1 MDQPRKRSNALS
13 QIAKRA
19 SIIVLGNE
27 KGGAGKS
34 TIALHIAT
42 ALMHGGA
49 RLGVIDLDLRQQSL
63 GRFFLN
69 RDAWARA
76 NGVEVPMPHRVLNDA
91 DISAL
96 SNAAEPELAKEAFD
110 QVIASFSAEVD
121 FILIDTPGAD
131 TPLSRAAHARADRI
145 ITPMNDSFVD
155 FAMLGEIDPLTLDLV
170 RPSLYSLAVWEA
182 RKMKMVNERAS
193 VDWVVLRNRLA
204 TAEAR
209 NRKRLEERIDVLAKR
224 VGFRV
229 GPGMRDRVIY
239 RELFPFGLT
248 IADLGPGV
256 KPVAISVT
264 HIAARQELRNLMQ
277 ATGLTDDLA
286 RMHASRLA
294 EPASNEDQT
303 PIAHA
308 PAA

>member
-1 MDQPRKRSNALS
+1 MS
-13 QIAKRA
+13 QIATRA

-91 DISAL
+91 DISIL
-96 SNAAEPELAKEAFD
+96 SNAAEPELAKAAFD

-131 TPLSRAAHARADRI
+131 TPLSRAAHARAD
-145 ITPMNDSFVD
+145 
-155 FAMLGEIDPLTLDLV
+155 E
-170 RPSLYSLAVWEA
+170 
-182 RKMKMVNERAS
+182 
-193 VDWVVLRNRLA
+193 
-204 TAEAR
+204 
-209 NRKRLEERIDVLAKR
+209 
-224 VGFRV
+224 
-229 GPGMRDRVIY
+229 
-239 RELFPFGLT
+239 
-248 IADLGPGV
+248 
-256 KPVAISVT
+256 
-264 HIAARQELRNLMQ
+264 
-277 ATGLTDDLA
+277 
-286 RMHASRLA
+286 
-294 EPASNEDQT
+294 
-303 PIAHA
+303 
-308 PAA
+308 